1 MPVNYQQIRTA
12 IQKAGKLAP
21 DREKELTE
29 RRERVMNL
37 LNHYAQE
44 MDYLAERAQ
53 RALDLNADLRC
64 AFPGEETI
72 NSSIPAS
79 GQNQVAVLWA
89 ADGSQIIPDP
99 HLAVQFGV
107 INVGLI
113 RLAVGEEPRQQ
124 IESELL
130 VADDLYTPQGYLKGE
145 ESIALQ
151 RDFNERSQLLKAA
164 EHDKQP
170 VITLTDGPLELFRDV
185 KESQEYKE
193 RLEEYI
199 AILKK
204 MAETQL
210 ITAGYVDK
218 PRSDL
223 VVRLLELTTIA
234 DHELNQAGRIRPLI
248 GVSDAEIFS
257 RILQPDERSA
267 IFRLQSKSAA
277 RFSGAIGINFFYLNV
292 GRSGKAKIARVE
304 IPEWVTKF
312 PDYIKLVQQHLLAQC
327 RQMGSKYYPYILH
340 RSHEIA
346 MVSFEERNRLLN
358 MLQIEYLNKG
368 VQTGETSEKQSAK
381 NLPGKMR
388 YGE

>member
-1 MPVNYQQIRTA
+1 MPVNYQQIRNA

-21 DREKELTE
+21 VREKELTD

-37 LNHYAQE
+37 LSHYAQDRE
-44 MDYLAERAQ
+44 YLAERAQ

-64 AFPGEETI
+64 AFPGVETI
-72 NSSIPAS
+72 NCSIPLAS
-79 GQNQVAVLWA
+79 QNRAAVLWA
-89 ADGSQIIPDP
+89 ADGSQIIPDA

-113 RLAVGEEPRQQ
+113 RLAAGEAPQQ
-124 IESELL
+124 IIESELL
-130 VADDLYTPQGYLKGE
+130 VADDLYTPQGYLIGE
-145 ESIALQ
+145 ETIALQ

-164 EHDKQP
+164 EDDEQP

-185 KESQEYKE
+185 KESQEYKQ

-199 AILKK
+199 AILKQ
-204 MAETQL
+204 MAKIQL

-234 DHELNQAGRIRPLI
+234 DNELNKAGQLRPLI
-248 GVSDAEIFS
+248 GISDAEIFS
-257 RILQPDERSA
+257 RILQADERSA

-277 RFSGAIGINFFYLNV
+277 RFSDDLAIHFFYLNV

-304 IPEWVTKF
+304 IPQWVTKI
-312 PDYIKLVQQHLLAQC
+312 PEYVNLIHQHLLAQC
-327 RQMGSKYYPYILH
+327 RQMGSKSYPYILH

-346 MVSFEERNRLLN
+346 MVSYEERNRLLN
-358 MLQIEYLNKG
+358 MLQIEYLNQG

>member
-12 IQKAGKLAP
+12 MQKAGKLAP
-21 DREKELTE
+21 DRDKELSE
-29 RRERVMNL
+29 HREQVMNL
-37 LNHYAQE
+37 LTHYAKDQE
-44 MDYLAERAQ
+44 YLADRAQ
-53 RALDLNADLRC
+53 RALDLNPDLRC
-64 AFPGEETI
+64 AFPCDETI
-72 NSSIPAS
+72 NHSFPLNN
-79 GQNQVAVLWA
+79 QNQAAVLWA

-99 HLAVQFGV
+99 HLAIQFGV

-113 RLAVGEEPRQQ
+113 RLAAGEEPRQQ

-130 VADDLYTPQGYLKGE
+130 VADDLYTSQGYLKGE

-164 EHDKQP
+164 EHDEQP

-185 KESQEYKE
+185 KELQEYKE

-199 AILKK
+199 AILKQ
-204 MAETQL
+204 MAEIQL

-234 DHELNQAGRIRPLI
+234 DKDLNKAGQLRPLI
-248 GVSDAEIFS
+248 GISDAEVFS
-257 RILQPDERSA
+257 SILNPDERSA

-277 RFSGAIGINFFYLNV
+277 RFSNDIAIHFFYLNV

-304 IPEWVTKF
+304 IPQWVTKF
-312 PDYIKLVQQHLLAQC
+312 PDFINLIQQHLLVQC
-327 RQMGSKYYPYILH
+327 RQMGSKSYPYILH

-346 MVSFEERNRLLN
+346 MVSYEERKRLLN
-358 MLQIEYLNKG
+358 MLQIEYLNQG
-368 VQTGETSEKQSAK
+368 LQAGETSEKQSAK
-381 NLPGKMR
+381 DLPGKTR